1 MIVDAECGMP
11 LDLGKWECL
20 WEQDADDS
28 ELNPDPNNLPVL
40 DPKDQFLLLDPSA
53 SFGTHAN
60 HAASGSGTST
70 PSQHVTWLRKTEYLS
85 RDSSYRQ
92 SPHGEQR
99 PVAEAPID
107 VSRGAQIRD
116 IEASFGAANDNFDL
130 STLKHPNKPNVT
142 AVDSYEV
149 LPDANI
155 WANAYDLFRFS
166 ERPGDKPRP
175 PDEDDPRL
183 DCAVLRPMESE
194 GDHFL
199 AYYLTKDDDTAV
211 DFKRTRLERPVNG
224 VQDEDPTTFHFV
236 RDYEVVK
243 VEQEVSN
250 ELLLVLDDGQRNVK
264 EELIPESEVMPSQ
277 PRAKGAYYKNIERK
291 MLLKKK
297 RINSYDQDT
306 KKWHMIKVQH
316 IRMDDDEA
324 KEREEAEA
332 EVKDPNY
339 LLSAMD
345 ADAEGEVADA
355 EGEVD
360 TGDHEQ
366 AGGEEPI
373 DPLDV
378 LGD

>member
-1 MIVDAECGMP
+1 M
-11 LDLGKWECL
+11 
-20 WEQDADDS
+20 
-28 ELNPDPNNLPVL
+28 NLPTL
-40 DPKDQFLLLDPSA
+40 DPKDQLLLLDPSA
-53 SFGTHAN
+53 SLGTFALS
-60 HAASGSGTST
+60 HAASASGTST
-70 PSQHVTWLRKTEYLS
+70 PNSIPHVTWLRKTEYIS

-92 SPHGEQR
+92 SPHGEHR
-99 PVAEAPID
+99 PAAEAPID
-107 VSRGAQIRD
+107 VSRSARIRD
-116 IEASFGAANDNFDL
+116 IEASFASASDGFDL
-130 STLKHPNKPNVT
+130 SMLKHPNKPNVT

-175 PDEDDPRL
+175 PDDDDPRL

-199 AYYLTKDDDTAV
+199 AYYLTKEDETAV
-211 DFKRTRLERPVNG
+211 EFKRMRLERPVNG
-224 VQDEDPTTFHFV
+224 VQEDEPTTFHFI

-243 VEQEVSN
+243 VEQEVPN
-250 ELLLVLDDGQRNVK
+250 EFLLVLDDGVTDIK
-264 EELIPESEVMPSQ
+264 DVIPEGEVMPSQ

-297 RINSYDQDT
+297 RVNSYDQVT

-332 EVKDPNY
+332 EVTDPNY
-339 LLSAMD
+339 LLNAMD

-360 TGDHEQ
+360 TGEHEN
-366 AGGEEPI
+366 AAGEEPI
-373 DPLDV
+373 DPLDI